1 MRPELA
7 VAVPVV
13 YRNIE
18 HFRKKILALKLRG
31 WCKTENNDDNNVLF
45 ELFNPTHILPKL
57 SLRVGSGLNFTVG
70 AFNWLLPD
78 NHFIYTNTC
87 DGASPNRLFFQLHA
101 DVASTEIDAGEY
113 WTFNVFTPD
122 RKIYFFSF
130 KKNKLF
136 FLKRKIYFFSP
147 TFCKNSQELFVQLW

>member
-13 YRNIE
+13 YRKIE

-31 WCKTENNDDNNVLF
+31 WCKTENNDDNVLF

-57 SLRVGSGLNFTVG
+57 SLRVDSGLNLTVG

-78 NHFIYTNTC
+78 NHFIYTNTKR
-87 DGASPNRLFFQLHA
+87 SMRYNLLTS
-101 DVASTEIDAGEY
+101 VISTLEERTDSLRR
-113 WTFNVFTPD
+113 T
-122 RKIYFFSF
+122 
-130 KKNKLF
+130 
-136 FLKRKIYFFSP
+136 
-147 TFCKNSQELFVQLW
+147 C